1 MNYGFC
7 HPHDQE
13 VQGLD
18 QKIPIPLSSNS
29 LLLCRAVQLENTLL
43 ETWEQASCAPPAQ
56 SSLTGTWESEEA
68 SASIPF
74 SPSFLC
80 YRETLLFSL
89 HFLFF
94 TCNQHNRILPGSNS
108 GLPMVSSSLVHQKT
122 ECIRKMCMFIFSLSG
137 GKRLING
144 PI

>member
-1 MNYGFC
+1 MKTNKGWKVSADGYPGPAGEKGEKPFIKSGT
-7 HPHDQE
+7 E
-13 VQGLD
+13 
-18 QKIPIPLSSNS
+18 
-29 LLLCRAVQLENTLL
+29 A
-43 ETWEQASCAPPAQ
+43 APPAQ
-56 SSLTGTWESEEA
+56 SSLTGTRESEEA

-94 TCNQHNRILPGSNS
+94 TCNQHNRILPGSNF
-108 GLPMVSSSLVHQKT
+108 GLPMVSSSLVHQKA

-137 GKRLING
+137 GKQLING